1 MSIRDEGKA
10 NKVSNTERKYTMKSN
25 LLKKIAG
32 WVIMVFF
39 GMTILT
45 GCDDYNFLIYR
56 SLRFCS

>member
-1 MSIRDEGKA
+1 MRGKA

-45 GCDDYNFLIYR
+45 GCDL
-56 SLRFCS
+56 ST